1 MAGNKKKPKAP
12 AFELPPLKSYRSVN
26 NRCLVLDW
34 ASMSYHKM
42 FSINTAK
49 NREKYGFIGAEG
61 EIKLWRSFMID
72 EVMKLIALFDPMH
85 IVLALEGPGSWRKQF
100 VKDYYAEH
108 ATVYY
113 INEPDNKAYFV
124 RADNLGYEVRKA
136 QDGKF
141 VVLPIPIADFPKLDE
156 LKHKQLGEFPPEKQ
170 EMFWNIYAPN
180 GKNPILPSY
189 KGTRNSNE
197 WPFTV
202 DRKIWR
208 KYKEQFAKELAPLF
222 RARAI
227 ACEDAEG
234 DDVVYAAAKLFS
246 GKSDDVI
253 VVTHDSD
260 LLQLNFPK
268 VKVFDHISCNFMTVD
283 DPVKYLDIKVL
294 AGDDSDNIHGMSF
307 IKPKTGKLDFTVKN
321 RFGKGTAATF
331 IQSFPNVY
339 DVAKNNGWGDQ
350 YMRNRKL
357 IDLSCTPPE
366 VVTRLNDLLNQ
377 PEPELCGFE
386 LLDFWDVEPYYKDLM
401 QSMRS
406 YGYRSMITEEMAK
419 KKAPVALP
427 AIQPSS
433 FDDRTFLPIPP
444 GGAQTVAKPVMQGFT
459 YADTAGI
466 DDFGSFL

>member
-1 MAGNKKKPKAP
+1 MMADKKKKEPT
-12 AFELPPLKSYRSVN
+12 FELPPLKSYRSVN
-26 NRCLVLDW
+26 NRYLVLDW

-42 FSINTAK
+42 FSLNTAK
-49 NREKYGFIGAEG
+49 NREKYGFMGAEG
-61 EIKLWRSFMID
+61 EIKLWRTFMVD
-72 EVMKLIALFDPMH
+72 ELMKLIALFDPMH
-85 IVLALEGPGSWRKQF
+85 IIIALEGPGSWRKKF

-108 ATVYY
+108 AMIYY
-113 INEPDNKAYFV
+113 VNDPGNKAYFV

-136 QDGKF
+136 QDGNF
-141 VVLPIPIADFPKLDE
+141 CVTPIPIADFPKLNE
-156 LKHKQLGEFPPEKQ
+156 LKHKRLCEFSDEKQ
-170 EMFWNIYAPN
+170 KMFWDIYAPN
-180 GKNPILPSY
+180 GKDPILPSY
-189 KGTRNSNE
+189 KGTRNSND

-208 KYKEQFAKELAPLF
+208 KYKEQFAQELAPIF

-227 ACEDAEG
+227 SCEGAEG
-234 DDVVYAAAKLFS
+234 DDVVYASAKMFC
-246 GKSDDVI
+246 GKADDVI

-294 AGDDSDNIHGMSF
+294 AGDTSDNIHGMSF

-321 RFGKGTAATF
+321 RFGKGTAAKF
-331 IQSFPNVY
+331 IQAFPNVY
-339 DVAKNNGWGDQ
+339 DVAKNNGWDDQ

-366 VVTRLNDLLNQ
+366 VVTRLNDMLAK

-406 YGYRSMITEEMAK
+406 YGYRSMIPASMAE

-427 AIQPSS
+427 AVPVSG
-433 FDDRTFLPIPP
+433 FDDKTFMPIPP
-444 GGAQTVAKPVMQGFT
+444 GCPQTVSKPAMQGFT
-459 YADTAGI
+459 FADTAGI
-466 DDFGSFL
+466 DDVGSFL

>member
-1 MAGNKKKPKAP
+1 MAGKKKKAP
-12 AFELPPLKSYRSVN
+12 VFELPPLKSYKSVN

-34 ASMSYHKM
+34 ASISYHKM
-42 FSINTAK
+42 FSLNTAK
-49 NREKYGFIGAEG
+49 NREKYGFVGPEG
-61 EIKLWRSFMID
+61 EVKLWRTFMVD

-85 IVLALEGPGSWRKQF
+85 IIFALEGPGSWRKQF

-113 INEPDNKAYFV
+113 INEPDNKVYFV
-124 RADNLGYEVRKA
+124 RADNLGFEVRKA

-141 VVLPIPIADFPKLDE
+141 SVSPLPISEFPKLEE
-156 LKHKQLGEFPPEKQ
+156 LKHKQLGELPQEKQ
-170 EMFWNIYAPN
+170 DMFWNIYAPN
-180 GKNPILPSY
+180 GKDPILPSY
-189 KGTRNSNE
+189 KGTRNGND
-197 WPFTV
+197 WPFTI

-208 KYKEQFAKELAPLF
+208 KYKEQFAQELAPIF

-227 ACEDAEG
+227 SCEGAEG
-234 DDVVYAAAKLFS
+234 DDVVYAAARMFS

-260 LLQLNFPK
+260 LLQINFPK
-268 VKVFDHISCNFMTVD
+268 VKIFDHICCNFMNVD
-283 DPVKYLDIKVL
+283 DPTKFLDIKVL
-294 AGDDSDNIHGMSF
+294 AGDDSDNIHGMAF
-307 IKPKTGKLDFTVKN
+307 VKPKTGKLDFTVKN

-331 IQSFPNVY
+331 IQQFPNVY

-366 VVTRLNDLLNQ
+366 VVSRLNTLLAQ
-377 PEPELCGFE
+377 PEPALCGFE

-406 YGYRSMITEEMAK
+406 YGYRSMITEEMAA

-427 AIQPSS
+427 AIQPTSL
-433 FDDRTFLPIPP
+433 DDRTFMPIPP
-444 GGAQTVAKPVMQGFT
+444 GMQPVQKPVIRGLT

-466 DDFGSFL
+466 DDIGSFL